1 LGFRDVLLFGWLEG
15 IDDFQDFAG
24 VSHEKVVIS
33 RDGVDG
39 FLIQNQI
46 WKAY

>member
-1 LGFRDVLLFGWLEG
+1 VLGFEWLEG
-15 IDDFQDFAG
+15 IDDLQDFAG
-24 VSHEKVVIS
+24 VSHEKVGMS

-39 FLIQNQI
+39 FLIKNQI